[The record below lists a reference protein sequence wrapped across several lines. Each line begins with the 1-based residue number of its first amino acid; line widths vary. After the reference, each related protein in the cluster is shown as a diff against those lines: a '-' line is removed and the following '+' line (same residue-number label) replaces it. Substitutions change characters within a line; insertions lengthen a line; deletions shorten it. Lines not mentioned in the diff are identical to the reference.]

1 MAQSLSNLIQAGLV
15 GYTGSTGAGYTG
27 SASTVPGYTGSQGD
41 IGYTGSQGVG
51 YTGSQ
56 GDIGYTGSVLTVI
69 PQSTNTTI
77 VSSDS
82 GKHLYISGS
91 VTLNSSTG
99 FSAGDAVIVYNNSAS
114 TITLT
119 ATDVTLYFAGT
130 ALTGNRTITQ
140 RGMATILCVATN
152 VYVVAGA
159 GVS

>member
-27 SASTVPGYTGSQGD
+27 SASTVP
-41 IGYTGSQGVG
+41 G